1 MRDAVSRQLRR
12 HRPGNCN
19 RLVSRLGDWYPGATA
34 RAQSCATS
42 TQPAG
47 GMRRA
52 TLAGS
57 AGIQITRRTARTYW
71 EHRPRWV
78 SRDDIEPSFP
88 KSVSITSREGRMRRA
103 NPSVP
108 RAHGALRPCGYG
120 GPHGGGWGR
129 TLAQRPG
136 LHRTSKASGRAVD
149 APSYPGARR
158 GRGRLSPHTR
168 RARWG
173 TRERDVHEH
182 RQRGG
187 AGGGARIHNPLDR
200 EVGSVQKR
208 N

>member
-57 AGIQITRRTARTYW
+57 AGIQITWRTARAYW

-78 SRDDIEPSFP
+78 SRDDIEPPFP
-88 KSVSITSREGRMRRA
+88 KRVSITSREGRMRWA
-103 NPSVP
+103 NPIVP

-120 GPHGGGWGR
+120 APHGGGWGR
-129 TLAQRPG
+129 TLATATWVPQDEQ
-136 LHRTSKASGRAVD
+136 SVWASGRRAQLPWCSKRKRTLVPPYP
-149 APSYPGARR
+149 PSPMGHARARCPRASAEGGRWRRGAR
-158 GRGRLSPHTR
+158 P
-168 RARWG
+168 
-173 TRERDVHEH
+173 
-182 RQRGG
+182 
-187 AGGGARIHNPLDR
+187 
-200 EVGSVQKR
+200 
-208 N
+208 